1 MFDKLKYALSL
12 FKSNELLSLL
22 MAVLIY
28 HLVTL

>member
-12 FKSNELLSLL
+12 FNSNEHLSLL